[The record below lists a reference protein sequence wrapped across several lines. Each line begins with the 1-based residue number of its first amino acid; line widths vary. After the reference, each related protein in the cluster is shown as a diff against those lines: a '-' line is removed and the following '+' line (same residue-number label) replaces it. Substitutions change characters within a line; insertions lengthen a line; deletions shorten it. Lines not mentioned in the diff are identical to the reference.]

1 MNKILSFIIFLSIF
15 TTLYGLIHFYFY
27 RKAVGA
33 LNIEGW
39 AHLLFGIAL
48 VIMIFSPIIVN
59 ILTGSGYQT
68 LTTVLSYIC
77 YIWMGALFLFLSV
90 NVLVDFYRLI
100 VFISSRIGSSDIL
113 RYMPAARTTLFVT
126 LLLITGI
133 VIYGLFEARNI
144 KVERL
149 EIKTSKLP
157 VHVSRFRVVQISDI
171 HFSAVNNS
179 GLAEKL
185 AGMISSLSPDLLVST
200 GDLIDR
206 GLQKKEKVESVF
218 RNIKVPYG
226 KYAVPGNHEFISGIK
241 ESVEFTE
248 NAGFKMLRN
257 ETVSIAG
264 FAGLAGIDDR
274 DAARFSEASSVTE
287 DEILEQLNPDHL
299 NLFLK
304 HQPRIKDDSI
314 GKFDIQLSGHTHDG
328 QIFPFT
334 LIVSIFYP
342 NMKGLFPVGSNS
354 LLYVSRGAG
363 TWGPP
368 IRFLTFPEITVID
381 FINEGKQT

>member
-1 MNKILSFIIFLSIF
+1 MNRTLSIIIFLSVF
-15 TTLYGLIHFYFY
+15 LTLYGLLHFYFY
-27 RKAVGA
+27 RKTVYA
-33 LNIEGW
+33 LNLDGIS
-39 AHLLFGIAL
+39 HLVLGIAL

-59 ILTGSGYQT
+59 ILTRTGHQT

-77 YIWMGALFLFLSV
+77 YIWMGVLFLFLSI
-90 NVLVDFYRLI
+90 NVLIDIYRLI

-113 RYMPAARTTLFVT
+113 RYMPVAKTTFFAT
-126 LLLITGI
+126 LLLIAGI
-133 VIYGLFEARNI
+133 VIYGIFEARNVA
-144 KVERL
+144 VERL
-149 EIKTSKLP
+149 EIKTEKLP
-157 VHVSRFRVVQISDI
+157 AHVSRFRVVQISDI

-179 GLAEKL
+179 RLAEKI
-185 AGMISSLSPDLLVST
+185 AGMITGLSPDLLVSS

-206 GLQKKEKVESVF
+206 GLQKKEKVASAF

-248 NAGFKMLRN
+248 NAGFKMIRN
-257 ETVSIAG
+257 ETVTIAD
-264 FAGLAGIDDR
+264 FVGLAGIDDSY
-274 DAARFSEASSVTE
+274 AARFNEASSVSE
-287 DEILEQLNPDHL
+287 KKILEQLDPDHL
-299 NLFLK
+299 NIFLK
-304 HQPRIKDDSI
+304 HQPKIKDGST

-342 NMKGLFPVGSNS
+342 NMKGLFPIGNNS
-354 LLYVSRGAG
+354 SLYVSRGAG

-381 FINEGKQT
+381 FVKE